1 MTNPWGIT
9 LRKTGLNAERIEAD
23 KIAKENLEN
32 RQSELAANAALNKE
46 NKDNYYERQ
55 SSLGVSAM
63 MGQQERLG
71 LKREVKCL

>member
-1 MTNPWGIT
+1 MSNPWGIT